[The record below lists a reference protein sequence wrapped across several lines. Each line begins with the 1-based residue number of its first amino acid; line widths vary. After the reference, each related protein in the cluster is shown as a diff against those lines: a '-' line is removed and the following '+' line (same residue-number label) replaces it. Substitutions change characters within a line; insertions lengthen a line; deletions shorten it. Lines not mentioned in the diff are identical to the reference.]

1 METEVDNKN
10 GIGLIPLIAIIVSGA
25 IGGGVFNLSNDLANG
40 ATPGGVMV
48 SWLIIGIGIFTLV
61 LSFNYLVTNKPNLV
75 GLPDYARAGFGD
87 FVGFISGWG
96 YWLSAWAGNVAFA
109 VLMMTSVN
117 YFFPGVFAD
126 ANQSMTVLAVIVVS
140 AISWSLTL
148 LVINGVESAAFIN
161 AIVLIA
167 KLVPLLVFTV
177 VAIVMFK
184 AGIFSAHFWEN
195 VTINSQG
202 AAEFGPMTGSGLWH
216 QIQDSLMVMIWVFVG
231 IEGATMM
238 GGRARRKSDAGRAS
252 IIGFLLLLGIYILL
266 SLLPFGYY
274 DQATLAAMDQPG
286 LVGILEGMVGSWGG
300 TLMALGVIIS
310 LLGAW
315 LSWTMLPV
323 ESTTQLADMKLLPP
337 WFGVMNKHNAPQ
349 NALILTQSFV
359 QLFLIITFFAA
370 DAYNVFVYLCTSVIM
385 VAYALVAGYMIK
397 LGVKENNWVPLVIGL
412 IAGIFQVGALIMS
425 GWEFVWMATIVYTVG
440 FALYIAARKI
450 YQRTIPVAEWVAMA
464 VITLMAIGALYGL
477 FADKFGLR
485 ELLGL

>member
-177 VAIVMFK
+177 VAIVM
-184 AGIFSAHFWEN
+184 
-195 VTINSQG
+195 
-202 AAEFGPMTGSGLWH
+202 L
-216 QIQDSLMVMIWVFVG
+216 
-231 IEGATMM
+231 
-238 GGRARRKSDAGRAS
+238 
-252 IIGFLLLLGIYILL
+252 
-266 SLLPFGYY
+266 
-274 DQATLAAMDQPG
+274 
-286 LVGILEGMVGSWGG
+286 
-300 TLMALGVIIS
+300 
-310 LLGAW
+310 
-315 LSWTMLPV
+315 
-323 ESTTQLADMKLLPP
+323 
-337 WFGVMNKHNAPQ
+337 
-349 NALILTQSFV
+349 
-359 QLFLIITFFAA
+359 
-370 DAYNVFVYLCTSVIM
+370 
-385 VAYALVAGYMIK
+385 
-397 LGVKENNWVPLVIGL
+397 
-412 IAGIFQVGALIMS
+412 
-425 GWEFVWMATIVYTVG
+425 
-440 FALYIAARKI
+440 
-450 YQRTIPVAEWVAMA
+450 
-464 VITLMAIGALYGL
+464 
-477 FADKFGLR
+477 
-485 ELLGL
+485 